1 MASGSPNFSPFPFAR
16 LQRVTR
22 REAALSSV
30 LARWISSRPLGA
42 RCAKLAGGPVTV
54 ELRGMHSAA
63 VGTLEPT
70 HAAAAGRPGRASIDP
85 HAAIAEV
92 RIAGAAFVL
101 AGSSRPVRSLAQRL
115 LGGPTELAAP
125 RPLSTVEHAIWALA
139 LATAI
144 EDMGLAAEVWP
155 LADLDPDLARD
166 ALQIELT
173 IDLAGTPCSVV
184 VLCPRDL
191 ELRVPPVR
199 ALPAWPIDMPVVVGS
214 CAVPRDSLSQL
225 AIRDV
230 ITLDGHLALWIGDG
244 TIGLAATTGAVEAK
258 VTTGYG
264 ARDMALPD
272 EAHVELVVQLGT
284 TRLTLRQLGE
294 LAPGAIVALGRPL
307 AGPYEVRAAGRLI
320 GQGELVDVDG
330 EVGVRIVSLQE

>member
-1 MASGSPNFSPFPFAR
+1 MASGSPNFSPFPFDR
-16 LQRVTR
+16 LRRVTR
-22 REAALSSV
+22 REAALTTL
-30 LARWISSRPLGA
+30 LARWIAARPLGA
-42 RCAKLAGGPVTV
+42 RCAKLAGGPVTI
-54 ELRGMHSAA
+54 ELRGMDDS
-63 VGTLEPT
+63 
-70 HAAAAGRPGRASIDP
+70 GRSLDPGRAGMPTPRPSIDP

-92 RIAGAAFVL
+92 RFGGAAFVL
-101 AGSSRPVRSLAQRL
+101 IGSSGPVRVLAQRL
-115 LGGPTELAAP
+115 LGGPPELAAP
-125 RPLSTVEHAIWALA
+125 RPLTAAEHAIWALA

-144 EDMGLAAEVWP
+144 EDAGLAAEVWP
-155 LADLDPDLARD
+155 LADLDLGLARD
-166 ALQIELT
+166 ARRIELAV
-173 IDLAGTPCSVV
+173 DLAGTPCSVV
-184 VLCPRDL
+184 ALCPRDF
-191 ELRVPPVR
+191 ELRVPPSR
-199 ALPAWPIDMPVVVGS
+199 TPPWALDVPIVLAS
-214 CAVPRDSLSQL
+214 CAVPRDSLSRL
-225 AIRDV
+225 EVRDV
-230 ITLDGHLALWIGDG
+230 IILERDLVLWLGDG

-258 VTTGYG
+258 VTTGYV